1 MPFTKIVYTKWFLL
15 PYKCAVI
22 LFICGLKLMEI
33 VGRKEIRNVF
43 IYNSKLTY
51 IIS

>member
-22 LFICGLKLMEI
+22 LFICGLKLME
-33 VGRKEIRNVF
+33 NVREKGNKKMF
-43 IYNSKLTY
+43 SYTILN
-51 IIS
+51 